1 MVAKNVLR
9 IARKIVGI
17 SGNWR
22 RRWGLS
28 LAIAASAG
36 VAILVAVHDTGQFQ
50 LDGDAS
56 TAAQTVPTPP
66 GLDAWDKVCNEA
78 TGGGIAG
85 CGTTAVTSGATAVA
99 WTTDN
104 LQNTTTPSN
113 NATIFTGGG
122 SKDPQDV
129 NQWAWKDGAGGLP
142 DKDNLQHAFAARYKL
157 PPSATC
163 PSGGA
168 PTCDVIFFGSDRLDN
183 SGDAQQGFWFFQMPI
198 GLDA

>member
-9 IARKIVGI
+9 MARKIVGI
-17 SGNWR
+17 RGSWR

-56 TAAQTVPTPP
+56 TATQTVPTPP
-66 GLDAWDKVCNEA
+66 GLDDWDKVCNEA

-85 CGTTAVTSGATAVA
+85 CGTTAVTSGAKAVA

-104 LQNTTTPSN
+104 LQNTNTPSN
-113 NATIFTGGG
+113 NATVFTGGG
-122 SKDPQDV
+122 SKDPQ
-129 NQWAWKDGAGGLP
+129 NINHGACKDGAGGLP
-142 DKDNLQHAFAARYKL
+142 DKGNLQHPVAAR
-157 PPSATC
+157 C
-163 PSGGA
+163 
-168 PTCDVIFFGSDRLDN
+168 
-183 SGDAQQGFWFFQMPI
+183 
-198 GLDA
+198 

>member
-9 IARKIVGI
+9 MARKIVGI
-17 SGNWR
+17 RGNWR

-56 TAAQTVPTPP
+56 SSTQTVPTPP
-66 GLDAWDKVCNEA
+66 GLDDWDKVCNEA
-78 TGGGIAG
+78 TGGGTAG
-85 CGTTAVTSGATAVA
+85 CGTTSVTSGATAVA

-104 LQNTTTPSN
+104 LMGNGPSE

-122 SKDPQDV
+122 SKD
-129 NQWAWKDGAGGLP
+129 
-142 DKDNLQHAFAARYKL
+142 
-157 PPSATC
+157 
-163 PSGGA
+163 
-168 PTCDVIFFGSDRLDN
+168 
-183 SGDAQQGFWFFQMPI
+183 
-198 GLDA
+198 